1 MSFEA
6 LKRDS
11 DKRWL
16 DLTTGSKPWIRV
28 SSAMCCGTS
37 LESDSIV
44 SEIVNYSEKNKIPIN
59 IDHKKFSYVYD
70 VLTRTAP
77 ITARPTAT
85 QFRRF
90 ILSFKNIAAIRV
102 IRIVDS

>member
-44 SEIVNYSEKNKIPIN
+44 AEIVEYSNKNKTPIN
-59 IDHKKFSYVYD
+59 PDNKLRMVKKEGK
-70 VLTRTAP
+70 
-77 ITARPTAT
+77 IN
-85 QFRRF
+85 F
-90 ILSFKNIAAIRV
+90 ILKKDYCSFRF
-102 IRIVDS
+102 SE